1 MIPQY
6 EKMFETATKRMLD
19 MKAENLVDYIIEK
32 L

>member
-6 EKMFETATKRMLD
+6 EKMFEIATQRILD
-19 MKAENLVDYIIEK
+19 MKVENLVDYIIEK